1 MSSLTQIKLK
11 QKHILIVVKL
21 VISEKIL
28 EIDQCAEIAEIPD
41 IEFQSAEIYQEE
53 RISNAT
59 LVTALRNQKK
69 GIIEQ
74 SIPQI
79 IGKMKT

>member
-28 EIDQCAEIAEIPD
+28 EIDQCAEFAEIPD
-41 IEFQSAEIYQEE
+41 IEFQSTEIYQEE
-53 RISNAT
+53 RISNAI

-79 IGKMKT
+79 IGKIKT

>member
-41 IEFQSAEIYQEE
+41 IEFQSAGICQEE
-53 RISNAT
+53 RISDAT

>member
-1 MSSLTQIKLK
+1 MSKIDTNKIK

-53 RISNAT
+53 RISNAI

-79 IGKMKT
+79 IGKIKT

>member
-28 EIDQCAEIAEIPD
+28 KIDQCAEIAEEPD
-41 IEFQSAEIYQEE
+41 IERLSAEICQEE
-53 RISNAT
+53 RISNPT
-59 LVTALRNQKK
+59 LRDQKK

-74 SIPQI
+74 SIPQTI
-79 IGKMKT
+79 RKIEI

>member
-21 VISEKIL
+21 VISEKIV
-28 EIDQCAEIAEIPD
+28 EIDQCAEIAERQD
-41 IEFQSAEIYQEE
+41 IELPSAEICQEE

-59 LVTALRNQKK
+59 PVTALRNQ
-69 GIIEQ
+69 
-74 SIPQI
+74 
-79 IGKMKT
+79 

>member
-28 EIDQCAEIAEIPD
+28 EIDQCAEIAEGPD
-41 IEFQSAEIYQEE
+41 IEHLNAEICQEE
-53 RISNAT
+53 RTFNAT
-59 LVTALRNQKK
+59 HVTALRDQKK

-74 SIPQI
+74 IIP
-79 IGKMKT
+79 